1 MTSLI
6 WGVTQVGLK
15 DRKLITL
22 REIEGVV
29 SPHQRQV
36 DMALKSKREAL
47 EYVVDVSELAEFI
60 GGRVESLGLGEDWA
74 ISKAILPG
82 VEVFFVFNRA
92 DEEFPASLRFL
103 FSGDRIGLMRGE
115 DLAGFVILHVSH
127 MLRYVRE
134 SNPDKD
140 LPEVCYRV

>member
-1 MTSLI
+1 M
-6 WGVTQVGLK
+6 GLK
-15 DRKLITL
+15 GGELISL
-22 REIEGVV
+22 REIEGAV

-36 DMALKSKREAL
+36 EMALESRKEAL
-47 EYVVDVSELAEFI
+47 EHVADVSRLAEFM

-74 ISKAILPG
+74 VSKQIFPG

-92 DEEFPASLRFL
+92 DEEFPSSLRFL
-103 FSGDRIGLMRGE
+103 YSGDRLKLMRGE
-115 DLAGFVILHVSH
+115 DLAGFTILFVSH

-134 SNPDKD
+134 TNPDSN